1 MPKILRKGICS
12 VLVVALSLACSVQ
25 AFAAGYAPQYVE
37 FSTLY
42 SNDRCAWSLLEPL
55 LDYDNGYSVKVQL
68 SNATAEQQ
76 ALWTECMEGVAAGE
90 WVLAVGCAGGYDVNF
105 CFFPCKEVPHQSASP
120 YEPGYFYY
128 SSGSNKGS
136 FGCYANIFTFRFL
149 NPSSYV
155 PLNEDGSGS
164 FTRFACMS
172 LSVGASATP
181 NGTFCSDLSF
191 VLDKANNSFPS
202 NRYFLTGFD
211 TLQVTDDLGN
221 SSVKPEPGP
230 DPAPGPDPRP
240 PYVPEMPTIPAGNS
254 EYVPYDTSIWWTFIE
269 HISRNAGG
277 SSTMGMYILFAI
289 IAIPFALRVIKKF
302 FHI

>member
-1 MPKILRKGICS
+1 MPKILQKGICS

-90 WVLAVGCAGGYDVNF
+90 WVLAVESSGFSGLSF
-105 CFFPCKEVPHQSASP
+105 CFFPCKEVSQQSASP

-136 FGCYANIFTFRFL
+136 FGCYANVFTFSFL
-149 NPSSYV
+149 NSSYV
-155 PLNEDGSGS
+155 PLNEDCSGS
-164 FTRFACMS
+164 FNRFVCTS
-172 LSVGASATP
+172 LSFGASTSP
-181 NGTFCSDLSF
+181 NGTFCSDLPF
-191 VLDKANNSFPS
+191 VLDKANNSFPTY
-202 NRYFLTGFD
+202 RYFLTGLD

-221 SSVKPEPGP
+221 SSVKPEPEP
-230 DPAPGPDPRP
+230 DPAPEPDPRP

-269 HISRNAGG
+269 HIGRNAGG

-289 IAIPFALRVIKKF
+289 IAVPLVLRVIKKF